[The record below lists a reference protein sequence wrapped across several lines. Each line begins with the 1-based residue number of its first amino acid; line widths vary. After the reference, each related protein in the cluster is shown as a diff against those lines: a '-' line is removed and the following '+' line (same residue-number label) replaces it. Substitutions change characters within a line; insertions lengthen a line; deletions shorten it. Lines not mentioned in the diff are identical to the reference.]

1 MAEAAAALQSQITA
15 AVTAALA
22 AQAAAAAPVAHVA
35 VKLPDFWVK
44 DPKMWFSQAEAQFRR
59 ARITAETTIYDYVL
73 MKLPEDVVMSVRSLV
88 SAIEADPVKQE
99 ASYTLMKEALLGSY
113 GKTKWQMAYSLL
125 DHPDLG
131 DRRPS
136 AMMAEMLALRFE
148 TTAPDSLFL
157 ALFLRRLPASIRDH
171 LAAANHTTATE
182 MAAHADILWD
192 ARNTTSVS
200 PVSDSLAA
208 VSVRSA
214 SPDRSAKSPDH
225 RARSPIAAVAADAN
239 RPAAPHLDTRT
250 ARGFATS
257 TGGTAVTP
265 QAAASLVIGRKTR
278 SPPWAAQC
286 SRWPHLSS
294 GFGF

>member
-1 MAEAAAALQSQITA
+1 MADASAAFQAQITA
-15 AVTAALA
+15 AVTTALA

-59 ARITAETTIYDYVL
+59 ARITAETTMYDYVL
-73 MKLPEDVVMSVRSLV
+73 MKLPQDVVMSVRSLV

-113 GKTKWQMAYSLL
+113 GMTKWQMAFSLL

-136 AMMAEMLALRFE
+136 AMMAEMLSLRFE

-182 MAAHADILWD
+182 MATHADILWD
-192 ARNTTSVS
+192 ARNTSSVS
-200 PVSDSLAA
+200 AVSDSLAA

-214 SPDRSAKSPDH
+214 SPDRRAKSPD
-225 RARSPIAAVAADAN
+225 RR
-239 RPAAPHLDTRT
+239 
-250 ARGFATS
+250 
-257 TGGTAVTP
+257 
-265 QAAASLVIGRKTR
+265 TR
-278 SPPWAAQC
+278 SPDRRRGGCQPPRRPTPGRQDGKRLCYIHKRYGHDVTSCRKPCDWAEN
-286 SRWPHLSS
+286 
-294 GFGF
+294 

>member
-1 MAEAAAALQSQITA
+1 MAEDAAALQAQINA
-15 AVTAALA
+15 AVVAALA
-22 AQAAAAAPVAHVA
+22 AQAAAVVPAQVAHVA

-59 ARITAETTIYDYVL
+59 ARVTAETTMYDYVL
-73 MKLPEDVVMSVRSLV
+73 MKLPQDVVMSVRALV

-99 ASYTLMKEALLGSY
+99 QSYTLMKEALLGSY
-113 GKTKWQMAYSLL
+113 GMTKWQMAYSLL

-136 AMMAEMLALRFE
+136 AMMAEMLSLRYE

-182 MAAHADILWD
+182 MATHADILWD
-192 ARNTTSVS
+192 ARSTTTVS
-200 PVSDSLAA
+200 AVTDSLAA

-214 SPDRSAKSPDH
+214 SPRYSRSPDR
-225 RARSPIAAVAADAN
+225 RARSPVN
-239 RPAAPHLDTRT
+239 RGGGGRQPPRPPTPGRQDGKSSSNKNKWCFNHKKYGDKAYNCCWDKCK
-250 ARGFATS
+250 FAEN
-257 TGGTAVTP
+257 
-265 QAAASLVIGRKTR
+265 
-278 SPPWAAQC
+278 
-286 SRWPHLSS
+286 
-294 GFGF
+294 

>member
-1 MAEAAAALQSQITA
+1 MADAEAAAALQAQITA

-22 AQAAAAAPVAHVA
+22 AQAAAVAPVAHVA

-59 ARITAETTIYDYVL
+59 ARITAETTMYDYIL
-73 MKLPEDVVMSVRSLV
+73 MKLPQEVVMSVRALV

-99 ASYTLMKEALLGSY
+99 RSYTLMKEALLGSY
-113 GKTKWQMAYSLL
+113 GMTKWQMAYSLL

-136 AMMAEMLALRFE
+136 AMMAEMLSLRFE

-200 PVSDSLAA
+200 AVTDSLAA

-214 SPDRSAKSPDH
+214 SPRNSRSPDR
-225 RARSPIAAVAADAN
+225 RARSPVNRSGGGRQPPRPPTPGRQDGRSGIAKGKVCYNHKKYGDKAYNCCWDKCK
-239 RPAAPHLDTRT
+239 
-250 ARGFATS
+250 FAEN
-257 TGGTAVTP
+257 
-265 QAAASLVIGRKTR
+265 
-278 SPPWAAQC
+278 
-286 SRWPHLSS
+286 
-294 GFGF
+294 